1 MLNPKF
7 CYLLS
12 QVKTKP
18 YVEPQPVVQIVCTKP
33 KDEEPVSMSAV
44 LESFTLEC
52 YLTHKSN

>member
-1 MLNPKF
+1 MLDQKY

-33 KDEEPVSMSAV
+33 EDDEPVTMADAFNTFSINDY
-44 LESFTLEC
+44 T
-52 YLTHKSN
+52 SNK

>member
-1 MLNPKF
+1 MLDQKY

-33 KDEEPVSMSAV
+33 EDDEPVTMADV
-44 LESFTLEC
+44 LDSFTLEC